1 MSKQYRRYIPYVR
14 SATWPQDVVQ
24 LRKAFC
30 VLEQTQ
36 PLLSRVSTVAVEN
49 QTDTLIG
56 LAETPF
62 LAACSD
68 ISPLFHCCVP
78 LPTGGLCPQTLA
90 CTTHQVEAKKA
101 VAGRKISDDA
111 WFRLQNPKLDVQIR
125 REARRAKKADE
136 GRKAET
142 SQGSS
147 NTKMGYTTSPAPEGS
162 SLQAQW
168 SIDPVGVMLALLVY
182 SLLIAFAVGVESL
195 RRILANG
202 DAWVTARLECP
213 RVRQDKAVSVS
224 RRESRS
230 WRTTGVAH
238 KPTTSRNIVED
249 VPSTDEQVQLAACRE
264 IVDAEILAVEVTA
277 YRREL
282 TAPREVIDAKKIANG
297 VEDYRRERHQELRK
311 DLDEHL
317 RKAAVITA
325 QPIGGNQDGLSCP
338 LLDDV
343 DPLQGL
349 RMTEEEKKKK
359 ERILESVRYK
369 VKDSTPSLAF
379 FQSKCERILE
389 SHAYTAESK
398 SSGTTAHLSRYTSRK
413 FVWASMINIRTP
425 LRTHDGKV

>member
-36 PLLSRVSTVAVEN
+36 PQLSRVSTVVVEN
-49 QTDTLIG
+49 QTDTLNG
-56 LAETPF
+56 PAETPS

-68 ISPLFHCCVP
+68 SSPLFHCCVP
-78 LPTGGLCPQTLA
+78 LPSGSLCSQTLA

-101 VAGRKISDDA
+101 VAARKVSDYA
-111 WFRLQNPKLDVQIR
+111 WFRLQNPDLDVRIS

-136 GRKAET
+136 RRKAET

-147 NTKMGYTTSPAPEGS
+147 KTKMGCTTSPAPEGS
-162 SLQAQW
+162 SLQAQS

-182 SLLIAFAVGVESL
+182 WLLIAFAVGVESL
-195 RRILANG
+195 RRILAKG

-213 RVRQDKAVSVS
+213 RVRQEKAVSVS

-230 WRTTGVAH
+230 RRTTDVAQN
-238 KPTTSRNIVED
+238 PTISRNIVED
-249 VPSTDEQVQLAACRE
+249 VPSTNKQVQLAASRE
-264 IVDAEILAVEVTA
+264 IVDAEILAVQVTA

-282 TAPREVIDAKKIANG
+282 TAPREVIDAKQIANE
-297 VEDYRRERHQELRK
+297 VEAYRRKRHQELRE

-317 RKAAVITA
+317 HNAAVITA
-325 QPIGGNQDGLSCP
+325 QQIGGNQDGLWGP

-343 DPLQGL
+343 DPLMGL
-349 RMTEEEKKKK
+349 RMSEEEKKKK
-359 ERILESVRYK
+359 ERILESV
-369 VKDSTPSLAF
+369 
-379 FQSKCERILE
+379 
-389 SHAYTAESK
+389 
-398 SSGTTAHLSRYTSRK
+398 
-413 FVWASMINIRTP
+413 
-425 LRTHDGKV
+425 